1 MYIYIFILGSIL
13 LIFYFERDG
22 GLCTRGPVLTPNS
35 MWEGKD
41 LVGQWSW
48 IFPALNLA
56 FALDDL
62 DTFYPSLHGFAQENS
77 PLINKGFKEVSY

>member
-1 MYIYIFILGSIL
+1 
-13 LIFYFERDG
+13 
-22 GLCTRGPVLTPNS
+22 

-48 IFPALNLA
+48 IFPTLNLA